1 MVKCMKKLY
10 IDFDGVI
17 LNTIEKS
24 YEILKNKNINTKD
37 FIEVTKF
44 YRSLNW
50 NEFIK
55 ECNQINDSI
64 LCLKKL
70 IDSKMFDVNILTHV
84 NTKEE
89 SIAKKEYLEQYFNDI
104 KFIAVDRNIAK
115 TDAVEVN
122 NAILVDDFKENLIDW
137 ENHGGIGIH
146 FDENLKKSKFKV
158 INRLDELINVFSSQ
172 E

>member
-89 SIAKKEYLEQYFNDI
+89 SIAKKEYLEQYV
-104 KFIAVDRNIAK
+104 K
-115 TDAVEVN
+115 
-122 NAILVDDFKENLIDW
+122 
-137 ENHGGIGIH
+137 G
-146 FDENLKKSKFKV
+146 
-158 INRLDELINVFSSQ
+158 
-172 E
+172 